1 MTEGIAEQTRK
12 GVGRFNLYDP
22 DFLLLVVDLIGTF
35 VFAVEGALA
44 GINAELDVFGLLV
57 LSFVTALGGGTI
69 RDLLIGAIP
78 PNSIRD
84 WRYAATAFS
93 GGLAVFC
100 FHPLFARVPMQ
111 LMVTLDAAGLA
122 LFAVAGTGK
131 ALEFGI
137 TPLLA
142 IMMGAV
148 TGAGGGTVRD
158 VLLAHVPGVLNSDVY
173 AAAAPSRC
181 DCGCDRRGSEDS
193 QRLGNEPGRGR
204 VLCAADAGGVAALES
219 AEGAGALN
227 GSDRSVVVGQIVGIS
242 TDVIGFRVMDEAH
255 RLYLGETI
263 DEGFADP
270 MHAVHARPSLERM
283 MGKARSQSRMRRACS
298 AIWRQVIGVVE
309 SPDQ

>member
-1 MTEGIAEQTRK
+1 M
-12 GVGRFNLYDP
+12 YDP

-44 GINAELDVFGLLV
+44 GINAGLDIFGLLV

-84 WRYAATAFS
+84 WRYATTAIS

-100 FHPLFARVPMQ
+100 FHGLFERVPVP

-122 LFAVAGTGK
+122 LFAVAGTEK

-137 TPLLA
+137 NPLLA

-158 VLLAHVPGVLNSDVY
+158 ILLAQIPGVLRSDVY
-173 AAAAPSRC
+173 AAAA
-181 DCGCDRRGSEDS
+181 
-193 QRLGNEPGRGR
+193 L
-204 VLCAADAGGVAALES
+204 
-219 AEGAGALN
+219 AGAI
-227 GSDRSVVVGQIVGIS
+227 VV
-242 TDVIGFRVMDEAH
+242 
-255 RLYLGETI
+255 
-263 DEGFADP
+263 
-270 MHAVHARPSLERM
+270 
-283 MGKARSQSRMRRACS
+283 
-298 AIWRQVIGVVE
+298 VIGVAMKLRKGWAMGLGAVVCFVLRMLAVWNHWNLPKVME
-309 SPDQ
+309 R